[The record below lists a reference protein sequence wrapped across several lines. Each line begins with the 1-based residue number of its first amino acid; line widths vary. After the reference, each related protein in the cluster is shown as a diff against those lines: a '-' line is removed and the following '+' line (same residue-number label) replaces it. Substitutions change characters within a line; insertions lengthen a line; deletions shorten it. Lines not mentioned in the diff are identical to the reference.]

1 MSRVGVFVLALCG
14 LLLSSAVFA
23 QNAPQPQANAPKA
36 AARQQAAGQPA
47 LRKSEQPAKRAQDND
62 DLLRGQNRAQAN
74 AGTVSIMTNRV
85 LGGPIMTAVLDLSTL
100 LDDGERFEKMRI
112 LPVVAR
118 GKMQNLWDIL
128 YLNGIDL
135 GFLQSDSL
143 EFLKDDPQ
151 IKLIKEKVR
160 YIAVMFPEEIHVIA
174 RSEIQSLRDL
184 EGKKVSIN
192 AKGTGSSVA
201 GPIIFR
207 RLKINAQLEYE
218 DGNRALE
225 RMRSG
230 ELAAHVYVLGKPA
243 TPVAAI
249 KAEGLHMLPVPFTEE
264 FLDVYAPSEFTAKD
278 YPNLIQGDQRIE
290 TLAVG
295 NLLAVFN
302 WPEGSERYQKVAR
315 FVDAFFTRF
324 PELQKP
330 GFQPGWKGVNLAAV
344 APGWT
349 RFKPAQE
356 WLDRHQPEKSDKTAL
371 REKFDSFIAQRKA
384 SDSIGSL
391 SQGELFQQFLVWQ
404 RKAN

>member
-1 MSRVGVFVLALCG
+1 MSSIGIVALTLCG
-14 LLLSSAVFA
+14 LLFAPVAIAQSASPLRA
-23 QNAPQPQANAPKA
+23 APVSQSARPPQAA
-36 AARQQAAGQPA
+36 AKPT
-47 LRKSEQPAKRAQDND
+47 LKKPEQPLRAQDND
-62 DLLRGQNRAQAN
+62 DLLRGQNRVQAN

-100 LDDGERFEKMRI
+100 LDEGERFEKMRI

-128 YLNGIDL
+128 YLSGIDL

-151 IKLIKEKVR
+151 IKLIKDKVR
-160 YIAVMFPEEIHVIA
+160 YIAVMFPEEIHIIA
-174 RSEIQSLRDL
+174 RNEIQSLRDL

-201 GPIIFR
+201 GPVIFR
-207 RLKINAQLEYE
+207 RLNINAQLEYE
-218 DGNRALE
+218 DGNRAIE
-225 RMRSG
+225 RMKSG
-230 ELAAHVYVLGKPA
+230 ELAAHVYVLAKPA
-243 TPVAAI
+243 APVAAI
-249 KAEGLHMLPVPFTEE
+249 KAEGLHMLPVPFTDE
-264 FLDVYAPSEFTAKD
+264 FLDVYAPSELTSKD
-278 YPNLIQGDQRIE
+278 YPNLIQGDQRVE

-302 WPEGSERYQKVAR
+302 WPEGSERYKKVAR

-330 GFQPGWKGVNLAAV
+330 GFQPGWKAVNLAAV

-349 RFKPAQE
+349 RFKPAQD
-356 WLDRHQPEKSDKTAL
+356 WLDRHPLEKSDKTAL
-371 REKFDSFIAQRKA
+371 REKFDAFIAQRKD
-384 SDSIGSL
+384 SNSIGTL
-391 SQGELFQQFLVWQ
+391 SQGELFQQFLDWQ
-404 RKAN
+404 KKPN